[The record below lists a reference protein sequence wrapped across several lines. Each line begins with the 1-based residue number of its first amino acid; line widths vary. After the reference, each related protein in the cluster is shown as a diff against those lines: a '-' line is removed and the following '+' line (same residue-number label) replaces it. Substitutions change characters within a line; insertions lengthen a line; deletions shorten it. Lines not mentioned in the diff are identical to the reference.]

1 MLLRR
6 HGWLLAVLLV
16 PLAGCATDPRITP
29 DARWID
35 PSQAVQLAA
44 AAAPRGVS
52 GVFALTVQNAA
63 RPGPGPLYLNSERDY
78 RDQRDLT
85 VVVLPEAAKALAERL
100 HDDPERELR
109 GRRILVAGQ
118 ARRVRIDF
126 VADGRPTGKY
136 YYQTHVVVTDA
147 AQIQLL

>member
-1 MLLRR
+1 MSFRR
-6 HGWLLAVLLV
+6 HGWLLAALFAALG
-16 PLAGCATDPRITP
+16 GCATDPRITP

-52 GVFALTVQNAA
+52 GVFALTVQATA
-63 RPGPGPLYLNSERDY
+63 RPGPLYLNSERDY

-85 VVVLPEAAKALAERL
+85 VVVLPAAAKALAERL
-100 HDDPERELR
+100 HGEPERALR
-109 GRRILVAGQ
+109 GRRILVAGW

-126 VADGRPTGKY
+126 LADGRPSGKY
-136 YYQTHVVVTDA
+136 YYQTHVLVTDA
-147 AQIQLL
+147 TQIQLL

>member
-6 HGWLLAVLLV
+6 HGWLLAALFAS
-16 PLAGCATDPRITP
+16 LAGCATDPRITP

-35 PSQAVQLAA
+35 PSQAVQLAS

-52 GVFALTVQNAA
+52 GVFALTVQSAA
-63 RPGPGPLYLNSERDY
+63 RPGPLYLNSERDY
-78 RDQRDLT
+78 RDPRDLT
-85 VVVLPEAAKALAERL
+85 VVVLPEAAAALAQRL
-100 HDDPERELR
+100 HSEPEQELR
-109 GRRILVAGQ
+109 GKHILVAGQ

-126 VADGRPTGKY
+126 IADGRPSGKY

>member
-1 MLLRR
+1 MSFRR
-6 HGWLLAVLLV
+6 HGWMLAALLAS
-16 PLAGCATDPRITP
+16 LAGCATDPRITP
-29 DARWID
+29 DAHWID

-52 GVFALTVQNAA
+52 GVFALTVQAAA
-63 RPGPGPLYLNSERDY
+63 RPGPLYLNSERDY

-85 VVVLPEAAKALAERL
+85 VVVLPAAAKALAERL
-100 HDDPERELR
+100 HGEPERMLR
-109 GRRILVAGQ
+109 GRRILVAGW

-126 VADGRPTGKY
+126 IADGHPSGKY

-147 AQIQLL
+147 TQIQLL